1 MFPRYLQY
9 LLMDFHQTFLIG
21 ASWDKDELIGFWGL
35 ELKGQSHII
44 TVEASS
50 TAADVRVYVK

>member
-1 MFPRYLQY
+1 
-9 LLMDFHQTFLIG
+9 MDFHQTFLIG